1 MQNVNLLLRYVSEVE
16 VPDGVELWPQIF
28 QGVRQSNLRRRQRR
42 AAFAVG
48 FLLLIASL
56 PLAMAGASDLL
67 HRSGLFLVPSLDSG
81 PTFTAPGATAVGG
94 ALSSLSLEA
103 AQEKARFRIPTPAT
117 LPDGLAFSHAFVAP
131 DGQAVVL
138 VYRQGGAANRTLW
151 IQIELGATGGGYV
164 LPEAAAQEITVGGRP
179 AVYVRGE
186 NGDGGRWNAQADAIK
201 LGWRNAELTYVLSAS
216 GLGLGP
222 SDVVQIAE
230 SLR

>member
-1 MQNVNLLLRYVSEVE
+1 MKNVNQLLRFVSEVE
-16 VPDGVELWPQIF
+16 VPGGVELWPRIF
-28 QGVRQSNLRRRQRR
+28 QGVHQTRLRRRQRR

-48 FLLLIASL
+48 FVLLIASI
-56 PLAMAGASDLL
+56 PLAVAGAGDLL

-94 ALSSLSLEA
+94 ALSSVSLQA
-103 AQEKARFRIPTPAT
+103 AREQARFRIPMPAR

-131 DGQAVVL
+131 DGRWVAL
-138 VYRQGGAANRTLW
+138 VYRRGGATDRTLR
-151 IQIELGATGGGYV
+151 IEIELGATGGGYV
-164 LPEAAAQEITVGGRP
+164 LPEAAAHETVVGGRP

-186 NGDGGRWNAQADAIK
+186 NGDGGRWNPQADAIK
-201 LGWRNAELTYVLSAS
+201 LGWRDADLTYVLSAS

>member
-1 MQNVNLLLRYVSEVE
+1 MQ
-16 VPDGVELWPQIF
+16 
-28 QGVRQSNLRRRQRR
+28 
-42 AAFAVG
+42 
-48 FLLLIASL
+48 
-56 PLAMAGASDLL
+56 
-67 HRSGLFLVPSLDSG
+67 
-81 PTFTAPGATAVGG
+81 T
-94 ALSSLSLEA
+94 

-138 VYRQGGAANRTLW
+138 VYRHGGAANRTLW

-186 NGDGGRWNAQADAIK
+186 NGGAGHWNAQADAIK
-201 LGWRNAELTYVLSAS
+201 LGWRDADLTFVLSAS

-230 SLR
+230 SLH